1 MYDDDY
7 ASDEDKEYSLSS
19 FFEME
24 MPTVSSISK
33 SIYQKLNIIAKKSE
47 KLTWIELVIGRD
59 RYFQY
64 LYLGIVVF
72 IFILYQYFY
81 NNLLHDLKKA

>member
-33 SIYQKLNIIAKKSE
+33 AIYQKLNIIANKSE
-47 KLTWIELVIGRD
+47 KLTWIEFVIGRD

-72 IFILYQYFY
+72 IFIFYQYFY
-81 NNLLHDLKKA
+81 NHLLQYLKKA